1 LGAVPLGDVKFGL
14 QSFCRMSASSP
25 NVGELHIYDAIG
37 RGFFFDGITASS
49 IVKALEGVKDC
60 KELHVRINS
69 PGGDVFEGVA
79 IYNAI
84 KRFPAPKTCF
94 VDGVAASMASIIAL
108 AGDRVETAANGMW
121 MIHEPSGGAIGRADD
136 LRKAAER
143 IEAIRAVMV
152 DTYVERTGQKR
163 EDVEAWMAAETW
175 MDAKLAKERG
185 FTNDIAGEERA
196 TAFHAGFSILAE
208 YRNTPESLRAAAM
221 AASAPPP
228 PAAPA
233 VPKENT
239 AMLKFLI
246 AALGL
251 TETASEADVQ
261 TALTKHMQASR
272 TAGEQLASVLAPTGK
287 GSADEAAGVIAAWK
301 AGAEQTSKLSAELA
315 ELKAAAEKTER
326 DALVAKALAD
336 GKLTPAMAEKWA
348 PTQSIA
354 GLRAYLETAPKL
366 VAEPKKEPG
375 VTASALTPAQAE
387 VYKVLGVDPNP
398 KAGA

>member
-1 LGAVPLGDVKFGL
+1 
-14 QSFCRMSASSP
+14 MSASSP
-25 NVGELHIYDAIG
+25 DVGELHIYDAIG

-228 PAAPA
+228 PAPPA
-233 VPKENT
+233 PKENI
-239 AMLKFLI
+239 AMLKQLI
-246 AALGL
+246 AMLGL
-251 TETASEADVQ
+251 AESATEADVQ
-261 TALTKHMQASR
+261 AALTKHMQASH
-272 TAGEQLASVLAPTGK
+272 TAGQQLASVLAATGK
-287 GSADEAAGVIAAWK
+287 GSADEAVAVVAALK
-301 AGAEQTSKLSAELA
+301 AGSEQATKLSAELA
-315 ELKAAAEKTER
+315 ELKAANEKTER
-326 DALVAKALAD
+326 DALVAKALTD

-354 GLRAYLETAPKL
+354 ALKAYLESAPKL
-366 VAEPKKEPG
+366 VADPKKEPG

-387 VYKVLGVDPNP
+387 VFKVLGVDPNP